1 MAEMEKEQ
9 YQYYTLPNGIRIVH
23 KQVEGMVAHAGILI
37 NTGSRDELPEEHG
50 LAHFIEHTF
59 FKGTQRRKAFHVI
72 SRLDTIGA
80 ELNAFTTKEETMIY
94 ASFLKEYYPRTLELL
109 ADIVF
114 HSVFPEHELKKEQ
127 EVVRDEID
135 SYKDTPSEMIF
146 DQFEEETYQGHSLG
160 RNILGSKKNIRK
172 FTRQRIKAFL
182 ERNYNSNQM
191 VIASV
196 GDIPFQ
202 KLIKNIEKHYADI
215 ETSQRTQ
222 PRDTFNDYQPFSKS
236 QTKKVSQNHCI
247 IGNEAYDSY
256 REKPKL
262 ILTLLNNLLGGTG
275 MNSRL
280 NLSIRERRGYAYHVE
295 SNYTPYMDT
304 GMFNIYLGCANGYLN
319 PSIDLVH
326 KELRLLREKKLGT
339 LQLSMAKKQMIGQ
352 MAIYYES
359 NLNEM
364 LSMAKSCLL
373 YDTVETLETL
383 AGKIRQ
389 VDAQEIIEVAN
400 EIFDPK
406 KLSTLIY
413 KKPSR

>member
-1 MAEMEKEQ
+1 MEKEQ
-9 YQYYTLPNGIRIVH
+9 YQYHTLSNGIRIVH
-23 KQVEGMVAHAGILI
+23 KQVRGMVAHAGILI
-37 NTGSRDELPEEHG
+37 NAGSRDELPEEHG

-114 HSVFPEHELKKEQ
+114 HSVFPDHELKKEQ

-146 DQFEEETYQGHSLG
+146 DQFEEEIYKDHSLG
-160 RNILGSKKNIRK
+160 RNILGSKSNIRK
-172 FTRQRIKAFL
+172 FTRRRIKGFL

-196 GDIPFQ
+196 GDISIH
-202 KLIKNIEKHYADI
+202 KLIYHIEKYYSDI
-215 ETSQRTQ
+215 KTSHKARSRE
-222 PRDTFNDYQPFSKS
+222 PFYHYQPFRKTTS
-236 QTKKVSQNHCI
+236 KKVSQNHCV
-247 IGNEAYDSY
+247 IGNEAYNVY
-256 REKPKL
+256 QEKQKL

-304 GMFNIYLGCANGYLN
+304 GLFNIYLGCANGYLN

-326 KELRLLREKKLGT
+326 KELKLLSQKKLGT

-364 LSMAKSCLL
+364 LSMAKSSLL
-373 YDTVETLETL
+373 FNSVETLESL

-389 VDAQEIIEVAN
+389 ISADEILEVAN
-400 EIFDPK
+400 DIFDPE